1 MEARNTLSAVAVAV
15 LLCGAASAAP
25 ELKPRETGK
34 APAVPAAATSTV
46 SRLLETK
53 KQDSTAKVGALS
65 PHTSRQGVPGTQ
77 VVVTPGKHLLDPATS
92 LPRRAEGTKGTVDS
106 GSVAAPAIKTPETSA
121 GTTPAKTV
129 AKNHAITAR
138 VFVSGNAARQKG
150 TTPGLSQLSSS
161 ETKLVARLGYRDYQL
176 VGSGR
181 KLVPEDTAYSLA
193 LDSGKSVSVKPLY
206 EVGGKIR
213 AEITWTEPEGEGWTS
228 KFFVLPDETVLI
240 AGPPIS
246 GGGVYLLS
254 VTVK

>member
-46 SRLLETK
+46 NRLLEAK
-53 KQDSTAKVGALS
+53 KQDSTAKVGASS

-92 LPRRAEGTKGTVDS
+92 LPRRAEGTKGAVDS
-106 GSVAAPAIKTPETSA
+106 GSVAALAIKTPETS
-121 GTTPAKTV
+121 TTPAKTA

-213 AEITWTEPEGEGWTS
+213 AEITWTEPGGEGWTS
-228 KFFVLPDETVLI
+228 KFFVLPGETVLI
-240 AGPPIS
+240 AGPPVS